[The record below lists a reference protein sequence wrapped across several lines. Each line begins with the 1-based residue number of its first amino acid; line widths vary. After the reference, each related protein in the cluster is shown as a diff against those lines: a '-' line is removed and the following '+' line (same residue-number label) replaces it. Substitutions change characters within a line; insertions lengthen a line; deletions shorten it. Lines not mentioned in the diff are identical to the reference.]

1 MAEKKTGGAKKSA
14 GTRKSPTT
22 KKQAAAEEA
31 ARADEHQLATDV
43 PEPTEYRTGLIDEIV
58 SIAKRLD
65 DDGLE
70 LLLEQA
76 KVVEYKGK
84 IEQFNRRLNVAAHQA
99 IEARREAGRP
109 DYHVNIER
117 TEDDFFVIQL
127 DDARV
132 FFNRNEMRE
141 LTRICHK
148 AKDEPAGARNLFRWF
163 ERERSDLL
171 ADAGVSS
178 NRSPYLRNLY
188 EVIVNTYT
196 VKE

>member
-1 MAEKKTGGAKKSA
+1 MAQKKPASTKKQ
-14 GTRKSPTT
+14 TTT

-31 ARADEHQLATDV
+31 ARADSRELATDT
-43 PEPTEYRTGLIDEIV
+43 PEPTEHRSELIEEIV
-58 SIAKRLD
+58 AIAKRLD

-84 IEQFNRRLNVAAHQA
+84 IEQFNRRLHVAAHQA
-99 IEARREAGRP
+99 VEARHEAGRP
-109 DYHVNIER
+109 DYYVTVER
-117 TEDDFFVIQL
+117 TEDGFFVIQL

-148 AKDEPAGARNLFRWF
+148 AKDEAAAARNLFRWF

-171 ADAGVSS
+171 ADAGISS
-178 NRSPYLRNLY
+178 NRSPYLRNLSD
-188 EVIVNTYT
+188 VIVNTYK